1 MFEKQFKDKTK
12 TNHKRTK
19 SSEYDERKVPSIQ
32 SNGKNLSTYCKARQ
46 EITSKTYGTQ
56 GPITTNRDKNSS
68 INKKNKVIKT
78 NHLLCNSLISNLG
91 DVSQVGD
98 SNKHLSTPAFLF
110 QMEYEV
116 ENRRMSL
123 EMIKYMNH

>member
-46 EITSKTYGTQ
+46 EITSKTYGTY

-68 INKKNKVIKT
+68 INKKNKVIISRYPK
-78 NHLLCNSLISNLG
+78 NNQSIINPDKLL
-91 DVSQVGD
+91 
-98 SNKHLSTPAFLF
+98 
-110 QMEYEV
+110 
-116 ENRRMSL
+116 
-123 EMIKYMNH
+123 